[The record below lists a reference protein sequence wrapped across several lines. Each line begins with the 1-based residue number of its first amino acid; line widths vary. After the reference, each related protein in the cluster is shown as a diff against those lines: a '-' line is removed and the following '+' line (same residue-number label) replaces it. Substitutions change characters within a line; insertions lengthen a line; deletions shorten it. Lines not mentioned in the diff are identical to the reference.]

1 MTDITWPDK
10 NPGDEVTAAEMT
22 ETKTAVNSKY
32 DSADDATL
40 AAAGADEA
48 YTRQTSSAQA
58 SSGTN
63 LTLDLNTPNQSILMT
78 ANCTLAAPTLP
89 AADQTQSGIILFT
102 QDGSTAFTLSY
113 NPASILING
122 GSIDISTLAGV
133 YEMPWVRRGGIIHA
147 SIVGP
152 FA

>member
-1 MTDITWPDK
+1 MADIKISGLPDATVVDTTVLEVELA
-10 NPGDEVTAAEMT
+10 NGDSGKTTAA
-22 ETKTAVNSKY
+22 V
-32 DSADDATL
+32 L
-40 AAAGADEA
+40 AGRGADTA
-48 YTRQTSSAQA
+48 YARQTSSAQVN
-58 SSGTN
+58 SGAT

-113 NPASILING
+113 SPASIKING
-122 GSIDISTLAGV
+122 GAIDISTLGGV